1 MKRRTSILIA
11 LVLVL
16 TMLIGCTGGGGGT
29 PTSAPVS
36 GGSSS
41 GGATSAPAKTDA
53 PAEESN
59 INEIGTLPIV
69 KEKIELSVL
78 QYIRD
83 TDATTM
89 SGLWYAEKIEEDTNI
104 HINYTQV
111 NQSDWNT
118 QANLMFASG
127 DYTDIIVNAGTG
139 QYAIDSEVYG
149 VDQGIL
155 LTVNDLVDEYMP
167 VYKGRLDEDLNA
179 WESLVRSDG
188 NMYAIGNMADY
199 GSNHDGEYFIN
210 QKWLDEAQLPTP
222 TNTEELYEALKAFVT
237 ADSSRLGYTGTFD
250 EMTTY
255 LTHMWGIPENPF
267 HVSIDDDRQ
276 VRYNVFMPGYR
287 DYVEYMHRLY
297 AEGIMDPNSITQ
309 DANTKI
315 SKYNQNNVGF
325 TTMHRLM
332 SMGWDVLQEDMVFL
346 LPPAAE
352 GYSVVF
358 KSGFGVAS
366 ERVYFTM
373 TNKNLVESALWVDY
387 QLQDQPTFE
396 SFYGPEGT
404 LWDWNADGKCELG
417 PAGDQGVF
425 EYALGVN
432 GIYYMPSY
440 YYNQVFQQPDY
451 RLERIEYCEIFKDEG
466 MLEKYP
472 YTYLNQLL
480 PLTADEQSERTQLQA
495 NLEPLYDETV
505 ADMIMH
511 GVTDAKWDSF
521 MNSLKAA
528 GTDRFV
534 ELYQTALDRYFNK

>member
-16 TMLIGCTGGGGGT
+16 TMLIGCTGGGGT
-29 PTSAPVS
+29 PTSAPS
-36 GGSSS
+36 G
-41 GGATSAPAKTDA
+41 GGATSAPVKTNA
-53 PAEESN
+53 PATAPVEESN
-59 INEIGTLPIV
+59 INPIGTLPIV

-89 SGLWYAEKIEEDTNI
+89 DGLWYAEKIEEDTNI

-118 QANLMFASG
+118 QVNLMFASG

-139 QYAIDSEVYG
+139 QYAMDSEVYG

-155 LTVNDLVDEYMP
+155 LSVNDLVDNFMP
-167 VYKGRLDEDLNA
+167 VYKERLDADPNA

-188 NMYAIGNMADY
+188 KMYGIGNMADY
-199 GSNHDGEYFIN
+199 GSNHDGEFFIN

-222 TNTEELYEALKAFVT
+222 TNTEELYQALKAFVT
-237 ADSSRLGYTGTFD
+237 KDPSRLGYTGTFD
-250 EMTTY
+250 EMTVY
-255 LTHMWGIPENPF
+255 FPHLWGIPENPY
-267 HVSIDDDRQ
+267 HVSVSDDRK
-276 VRYNVFMPGYR
+276 VVFNLDLPGYR
-287 DYVEYMHRLY
+287 EYVEYMNRLY

-325 TTMHRLM
+325 TSMHRLM
-332 SMGWDVLQEDMVFL
+332 SMGWDILQEDMVFL

-352 GYSVVF
+352 GYSVKF
-358 KSGFGVAS
+358 KSGFGVAN
-366 ERVYFTM
+366 ERVFFTM
-373 TNKNLVESALWVDY
+373 SNKYLEESAMWVDY
-387 QLQDQPTFE
+387 QMQDQPTFE
-396 SFYGPEGT
+396 SFYGPEST

-451 RLERIEYCEIFKDEG
+451 RLERIEYCEILKEND

-472 YTYLNQLL
+472 YTYLSALL
-480 PLTADEQSERTQLQA
+480 PLTVDEQAERAQIFA
-495 NLEPLYDETV
+495 SLEPLYDESV

-511 GVTDAKWDSF
+511 GVTDAKWDTF
-521 MNSLKAA
+521 MANLKAA
-528 GTDRFV
+528 GTERFL
-534 ELYQTALDRYFNK
+534 EIYQTALDRYFNK